1 MQEHG
6 ILEPLAERQR
16 SRLSKIRHLNGERW
30 AAKPVQVDSASNKVP
45 VSFADRGSGRRCF
58 LLGRV
63 SREAEGVQKIP
74 RHLCWW

>member
-16 SRLSKIRHLNGERW
+16 SRLSKIRHSNGERW

-63 SREAEGVQKIP
+63 SRAAEGVQKIP